1 MRVSLSSSIVAKSLS
16 MLVAG
21 LAALSLAG
29 QFSGHVLGHG
39 RLLGF
44 VHLFNLDAETNLPTY
59 VSVLLF
65 VWAALLTGLI
75 TRHAW
80 TNQAPYRWHWLG
92 LAVAL
97 VYMSFDD
104 FAMLHESLVEPIQ
117 SYFGL
122 TYFTWV
128 IPGMVVVALFAGAY
142 VPFLWSLDARW
153 KWLFA
158 TSGAMFVGGAI
169 GGELIQGWYLA
180 THNGSTTL
188 TYELIATV
196 EETLELMSLVLLI
209 YTLLE
214 ILRVRGINLHVS
226 FQHAQASHSST

>member
-1 MRVSLSSSIVAKSLS
+1 MRTSLSSNFVAKSLS

-21 LAALSLAG
+21 LAVLSLAG

-44 VHLFNLDAETNLPTY
+44 VHLFDLDAETNLPTY

-65 VWAALLTGLI
+65 VGAALLTGLI
-75 TRHAW
+75 ARHAW
-80 TNQAPYRWHWLG
+80 ANHESYRWHWLG

-97 VYMSFDD
+97 VYMSIDD
-104 FAMLHESLVEPIQ
+104 FAMLHESLVEPMQ
-117 SYFGL
+117 SYLGL

-128 IPGMVVVALFAGAY
+128 FPGMAVVALFAAAY
-142 VPFLWSLDARW
+142 LPFLWSLDPRW
-153 KWLFA
+153 RRLFTA
-158 TSGAMFVGGAI
+158 SGAMFVGGAI

-180 THNGSTTL
+180 AHDGQITL

-214 ILRVRGINLHVS
+214 ILRVRGIDFHVS
-226 FQHAQASHSST
+226 FQHSQASPSSR

>member
-1 MRVSLSSSIVAKSLS
+1 MRVSLSSNFVAKCLTV
-16 MLVAG
+16 LVAG
-21 LAALSLAG
+21 LVLLSLAG

-44 VHLFNLDAETNLPTY
+44 VDMFDLDAETNIPTY

-65 VWAALLTGLI
+65 AWAALLTSLVA
-75 TRHAW
+75 RHAW
-80 TNQAPYRWHWLG
+80 SNRAPYRWHWLG

-97 VYMSFDD
+97 VYMSIDD

-128 IPGMVVVALFAGAY
+128 FPGMVVVALFAAAY
-142 VPFLWSLDARW
+142 IPFLWSLDPRW

-158 TSGAMFVGGAI
+158 ASGAMFVGGAI
-169 GGELIQGWYLA
+169 GGELVQGWYLT
-180 THNGSTTL
+180 THDGTVTL

-214 ILRVRGINLHVS
+214 FLRVRGVDLHVS
-226 FQHAQASHSST
+226 FQRSRAPHLSG